1 MLQTIEEFTT
11 GIEWLF
17 SSQIQDLEN
26 DLTSTNFL
34 WPNLWNRL
42 KSLSGVRCTTLAK
55 SKKIST
61 IIKCIH
67 NKLPVLAVLNKRKP
81 ELYERAWCITCDS
94 QIVET
99 QAHLT
104 NCRGYEAKWQ
114 EIEAQ
119 VSQILWNSLEQN
131 LQRKISLE
139 KLASWLYGETQ
150 DQKEAI
156 REEIIRNLTRKKTE
170 KTLYETCRKNNT
182 VQQVLTLWLD
192 LSWNLL

>member
-1 MLQTIEEFTT
+1 MEKLSIGQPYKKDAPNDRRIHN
-11 GIEWLF
+11 GNRVALF
-17 SSQIQDLEN
+17 QPDSRSRKRPNKHYFPL
-26 DLTSTNFL
+26 
-34 WPNLWNRL
+34 PNLWNRL

-61 IIKCIH
+61 IIKCIY
-67 NKLPVLAVLNKRKP
+67 NKLPVLAILNKRKP

-119 VSQILWNSLEQN
+119 VFQI
-131 LQRKISLE
+131 
-139 KLASWLYGETQ
+139 
-150 DQKEAI
+150 
-156 REEIIRNLTRKKTE
+156 
-170 KTLYETCRKNNT
+170 
-182 VQQVLTLWLD
+182 
-192 LSWNLL
+192 